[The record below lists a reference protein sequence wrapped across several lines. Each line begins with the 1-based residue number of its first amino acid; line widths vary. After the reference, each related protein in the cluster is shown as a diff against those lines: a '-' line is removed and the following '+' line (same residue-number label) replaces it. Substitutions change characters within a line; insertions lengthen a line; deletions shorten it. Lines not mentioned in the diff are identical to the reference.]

1 VECIRPDSYGIE
13 HSNCELDLIWIKFRQ
28 YILSTPFEPISWS
41 LENLILCYVNII
53 GTFELS
59 IKEVVNLSS
68 LLFLDLFVGDLN
80 LLDILIFDLLSHF
93 YGFSFGM
100 LLSFV
105 DLIRQLGKI
114 DLIENTASLAI
125 EVHVRKNL
133 LICKRLWTKG
143 RMDHIEMFLTLTI
156 VHAVLILV
164 SFTVYILR
172 SIV

>member
-1 VECIRPDSYGIE
+1 M
-13 HSNCELDLIWIKFRQ
+13 K
-28 YILSTPFEPISWS
+28 
-41 LENLILCYVNII
+41 

-93 YGFSFGM
+93 YAFSFGM

-133 LICKRLWTKG
+133 LIC
-143 RMDHIEMFLTLTI
+143 
-156 VHAVLILV
+156 
-164 SFTVYILR
+164 
-172 SIV
+172 